1 MRISDWSSEVCKS
14 DLRFG
19 FRLFI
24 AAINIAIAIAIAGM
38 LRPIFGQD
46 DAKHL
51 AARIAQ
57 TLKRA
62 HDAARGDTL
71 GFYDINHT
79 FDRPSDQCRVGQ
91 AKHWRARSEER
102 RVGKECVSKCRFR
115 WSPYH

>member
-1 MRISDWSSEVCKS
+1 M
-14 DLRFG
+14 F
-19 FRLFI
+19 
-24 AAINIAIAIAIAGM
+24 
-38 LRPIFGQD
+38 RPIFGQD

-57 TLKRA
+57 TLQRA

-91 AKHWRARSEER
+91 AKHWRAVDDHMIIFPPSVSIR
-102 RVGKECVSKCRFR
+102 RCR
-115 WSPYH
+115 WSLDSNSAALGGCGPADMKSLLAIGERCR